1 MSANSRPNHH
11 APFQPH
17 YAPPD
22 AYAHYTGA
30 AWQQQPFRPQQ
41 YYPRPYASDPYASS
55 SSGYPHQQ
63 AFPHQQYASPYQHH
77 TASAAYPGAYHEEPS
92 YPGPIVSPAPHPAHA
107 RALETQLDHLH
118 LAPEAGSSRASS
130 APASRSASGG
140 GKSDIALRYPRLPI
154 VPAIAPAPA
163 ALAAADAEVG
173 EYVAQLHAALE
184 AYERRDEMLRLRT
197 EAVGFEPRRAYLAW
211 QHPSSDN
218 AEEGEGAV
226 NAVLGVRL
234 LQRLDAVQRENAEL
248 GGLLAR
254 APEQRRQLEHEVHEC
269 HTLIDALDS
278 ALTHAQQ
285 HAQKTQQA
293 LDLACASNST
303 AIVSTPPQPTH
314 DNSIKSEQPTTPR
327 KGAPRRRKG
336 KP

>member
-1 MSANSRPNHH
+1 M
-11 APFQPH
+11 
-17 YAPPD
+17 
-22 AYAHYTGA
+22 
-30 AWQQQPFRPQQ
+30 
-41 YYPRPYASDPYASS
+41 
-55 SSGYPHQQ
+55 
-63 AFPHQQYASPYQHH
+63 
-77 TASAAYPGAYHEEPS
+77 
-92 YPGPIVSPAPHPAHA
+92 
-107 RALETQLDHLH
+107 
-118 LAPEAGSSRASS
+118 
-130 APASRSASGG
+130 
-140 GKSDIALRYPRLPI
+140 
-154 VPAIAPAPA
+154 
-163 ALAAADAEVG
+163 
-173 EYVAQLHAALE
+173 AQLGAALE

-211 QHPSSDN
+211 QHPSSSED
-218 AEEGEGAV
+218 ASEEGAGGV

-254 APEQRRQLEHEVHEC
+254 APAQRRELEHEVHEC

-303 AIVSTPPQPTH
+303 AILSIPPQPQH
-314 DNSIKSEQPTTPR
+314 DSIKSEPSPR